1 MKMLLLSSVLVT
13 SLVTRLLASA
23 STSAGVPPRVGAPAG
38 DEAHAAILDV
48 ASDPVAKILI
58 DAVDTG
64 KTTPE
69 RHLFVRPGRHKLTLV
84 TLDGRRQRTLGFTIE
99 AGETRKF
106 TVHLA
111 Q

>member
-1 MKMLLLSSVLVT
+1 MKILALSSVLVASLAT
-13 SLVTRLLASA
+13 SLPATAVASVTSRQ
-23 STSAGVPPRVGAPAG
+23 APAG
-38 DEAHAAILDV
+38 DEARDGILDV
-48 ASDPVAKILI
+48 ASDPAAKILI

-64 KTTPE
+64 KVTPE
-69 RHLFVRPGRHKLTLV
+69 RHLSVRPGRHKLTLV
-84 TLDGRRQRTLGFTIE
+84 TLDGRHQRTLGFAIE

>member
-1 MKMLLLSSVLVT
+1 MKMFALSCVVVT
-13 SLVTRLLASA
+13 SLGTGLPTTAVAS
-23 STSAGVPPRVGAPAG
+23 GMRQPAPSG
-38 DEAHAAILDV
+38 DEAREAVLDV

-58 DAVDTG
+58 DSVDTG
-64 KTTPE
+64 KVTPE
-69 RHLFVRPGRHKLTLV
+69 RHLAVRPGRHKLTLV
-84 TLDGRRQRTLGFTIE
+84 TLDGLHQRTLGFAIE

>member
-1 MKMLLLSSVLVT
+1 MKVLLLSSVLMT
-13 SLVTRLLASA
+13 SLAAGLPGSA
-23 STSAGVPPRVGAPAG
+23 VEAATGSAPAG
-38 DEAHAAILDV
+38 DEAHGAILDV

-69 RHLFVRPGRHKLTLV
+69 RHLFVRPGRHKLTLI
-84 TLDGRRQRTLGFTIE
+84 TLDGRHQRTFGFAIE
-99 AGETRKF
+99 VGETRKF

>member
-1 MKMLLLSSVLVT
+1 MKMYALFCVLVT
-13 SLVTRLLASA
+13 CLATSLPTTAVASVVLR
-23 STSAGVPPRVGAPAG
+23 SGPAG
-38 DEAHAAILDV
+38 DEDREAVLDV
-48 ASDPVAKILI
+48 ESDPVAKILI

-64 KTTPE
+64 KLTPE
-69 RHLFVRPGRHKLTLV
+69 KHLHVRPGRHKLTLV
-84 TLDGRRQRTLGFTIE
+84 TLDGRRQRTLGFAIE